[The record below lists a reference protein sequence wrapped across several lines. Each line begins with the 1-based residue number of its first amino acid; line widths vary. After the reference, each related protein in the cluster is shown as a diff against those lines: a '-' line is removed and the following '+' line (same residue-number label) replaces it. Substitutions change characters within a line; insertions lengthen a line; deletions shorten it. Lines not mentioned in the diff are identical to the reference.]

1 MWSFDPHTSGLTAAE
16 GGFETPL
23 GGFGANWALTS
34 NGKVFTATLDVPKG
48 TTGKVRVPVEG
59 SVSVN
64 GKRVQKDSSGVVT
77 LDGGSHSIRVG

>member
-23 GGFGANWALTS
+23 GWFGAKWALTS